1 MIIKKDMILRKV
13 GNDIIL
19 VPVGN
24 ALKDHNGFFM
34 LTESAC
40 FLWNNLI
47 ECNSVEDL
55 AKKLKSNPEDL
66 IFEIIRK
73 KDGLKHINNYVSKN
87 SYYKN

>member
-40 FLWNNLI
+40 FLWNNLV

-55 AKKLKSNPEDL
+55 AKKLYDEYEVTQEQALTDTKEFIDKL
-66 IFEIIRK
+66 IELEII
-73 KDGLKHINNYVSKN
+73 DA
-87 SYYKN
+87 